1 MDATD
6 WDEKYAASPH
16 LWSHGPNAVVE
27 RLLTPFVPGRA
38 LDLACGEGR
47 HALWLADRGWE
58 VDAVDFSAT
67 ATARAEGDTAQL
79 NRVAAAAGTP
89 PGALPGNRVR
99 WHHADVTEWEPGG
112 AAYDLVLIAYLHL
125 PRTAMR
131 AVLDRAASR
140 VARGGRLL
148 VLGHAVRN
156 LTDGVGGPQDPAV
169 LHDEELYA
177 EAAQWL
183 LVERCEEITREAES
197 GTAIDILLWASR

>member
-1 MDATD
+1 MDSGD
-6 WDEKYAASPH
+6 WDAKYAASPR
-16 LWSHGPNAVVE
+16 LWSRGPNAVVE
-27 RLLTPFVPGRA
+27 RLFAPFVPGRA

-47 HALWLADRGWE
+47 HALWLAARGWE

-67 ATARAEGDTAQL
+67 AIARAEADTAQL
-79 NRVAAAAGTP
+79 NRIAADAGTP
-89 PGALPGNRVR
+89 PGALPGDRVR
-99 WHHADVTEWEPGG
+99 WHRCDVTGWEPGG

-131 AVLDRAASR
+131 ALLDRAASW
-140 VARGGRLL
+140 VAPGGRLL

-156 LTDGVGGPQDPAV
+156 LADGVGGPQDADV

-183 LVERCEEITREAES
+183 LVERCEEITRAVES
-197 GTAIDILLWASR
+197 GTAIDVLLWASR

>member
-1 MDATD
+1 MDRAD
-6 WDEKYAASPH
+6 WDAKYAASQR
-16 LWSHGPNAVVE
+16 LWSRGPNAVVE
-27 RLLTPFVPGRA
+27 RLVAPFVPGRA

-47 HALWLADRGWE
+47 HALWLAGRGWQ

-67 ATARAEGDTAQL
+67 AIARVAADMAQL
-79 NRVAAAAGTP
+79 DVTAAAAGTP
-89 PGALPGNRVR
+89 PGSLPGDRVR
-99 WHHADVTEWEPGG
+99 WHHGDVTGWEPGG

-131 AVLDRAASR
+131 ALLDRAASW
-140 VARGGRLL
+140 VAPGGRLL

-156 LTDGVGGPQDPAV
+156 LTDGVGGPQDPDV

-183 LVERCEEITREAES
+183 LVERCEEVTRDVES
-197 GTAIDILLWASR
+197 GTAIDVLLWASR

>member
-1 MDATD
+1 MVARPQRRRG
-6 WDEKYAASPH
+6 AAAH
-16 LWSHGPNAVVE
+16 
-27 RLLTPFVPGRA
+27 PFVPGRA

-47 HALWLADRGWE
+47 HAQWLAARGWE

-67 ATARAEGDTAQL
+67 AIARAEADTAQL
-79 NRVAAAAGTP
+79 NGIAAAAGGP
-89 PGALPGNRVR
+89 PGALPGNRVH

-112 AAYDLVLIAYLHL
+112 AAYELVLIAYLHL
-125 PRTAMR
+125 PRNAMR
-131 AVLDRAASR
+131 AVLDRAASW
-140 VARGGRLL
+140 VASRGRLL

-183 LVERCEEITREAES
+183 LVERCEEIARDVES
-197 GTAIDILLWASR
+197 GTAIDVLLWASR